1 MEVFTIIGK
10 RRSIRLY
17 EKKKVEKEKFDRVLE
32 AGRLAPSASN
42 KQPWRFIVVTDDK
55 VKEKLR
61 AAYDR
66 EWFVTAPIIIIG
78 CAVPEEAWVR
88 MDGQEYWMVDVAIAM
103 QNMILTATE
112 LGLGTCWIADFDE
125 KAVRKALKLPS
136 NIRVVAMTPLGYPAE
151 EKPPA
156 KNRKPLTEI
165 VHHEHWKIPRAL
177 E

>member
-1 MEVFTIIGK
+1 MEVFTIIEK

-17 EKKKVEKEKFDRVLE
+17 EKKSVEKEKLNRILE
-32 AGRLAPSASN
+32 AGRLAPSANN

-61 AAYDR
+61 AAYDK
-66 EWFVTAPIIIIG
+66 EWFVTAPVIIIG
-78 CAVPEEAWVR
+78 CAIPEEAWVR

-112 LGLGTCWIADFDE
+112 PGLGTCWIAAFGE

-136 NIRVVAMTPLGYPAE
+136 NIRVVALTPLGHPAE
-151 EKPPA
+151 EKCPV
-156 KNRKPLTEI
+156 KDRKPLTEML
-165 VHHEHWKIPRAL
+165 HHEHW
-177 E
+177 

>member
-1 MEVFTIIGK
+1 MEVFTIIRK

-17 EKKKVEKEKFDRVLE
+17 EKKPVEKEKLNRILE
-32 AGRLAPSASN
+32 AGRLAPSADN

-61 AAYDR
+61 TAYDE
-66 EWFVTAPIIIIG
+66 EWFVTAPVIIIG

-125 KAVRKALKLPS
+125 KAAQKALKLPPG
-136 NIRVVAMTPLGYPAE
+136 IRVVAMTPLGYPAE
-151 EKPPA
+151 EKHPLT
-156 KNRKPLTEI
+156 NRKSLSEI
-165 VHHEHWKIPRAL
+165 VHYEHW
-177 E
+177 

>member
-1 MEVFTIIGK
+1 MEVFKIIRK

-17 EKKKVEKEKFDRVLE
+17 EKKPVEKEKLNRILE
-32 AGRLAPSASN
+32 AGRLAPSADN

-61 AAYDR
+61 AAYDE
-66 EWFVTAPIIIIG
+66 EWFITAPVIIIG
-78 CAVPEEAWVR
+78 CAVPKEAWVR

-125 KAVRKALKLPS
+125 EATRKALKLPS
-136 NIRVVAMTPLGYPAE
+136 NTRVVAMTPLGYPAE
-151 EKPPA
+151 EKRPVR
-156 KNRKPLTEI
+156 NRKPLTEI
-165 VHHEHWKIPRAL
+165 VHYEHW
-177 E
+177 

>member
-10 RRSIRLY
+10 RRSIRSY
-17 EKKKVEKEKFDRVLE
+17 EKKSVEKEKLNRILE

-61 AAYDR
+61 AAYDK
-66 EWFVTAPIIIIG
+66 EWFVTAPVIIIG

-112 LGLGTCWIADFDE
+112 LGLGTCWIADFAE
-125 KAVRKALKLPS
+125 NAVRKTRKLPS
-136 NIRVVAMTPLGYPAE
+136 SIRVVAMTPLGYPAE
-151 EKPPA
+151 EKRPV

-165 VHHEHWKIPRAL
+165 VHHERW
-177 E
+177 

>member
-1 MEVFTIIGK
+1 MEVFTIIGR

-17 EKKKVEKEKFDRVLE
+17 EKKPVEKEKLNRILE

-42 KQPWRFIVVTDDK
+42 KQPWRFIVVTDEK

-61 AAYDR
+61 AAYDE
-66 EWFVTAPIIIIG
+66 EWFVSAPVIIVG

-112 LGLGTCWIADFDE
+112 IGLGTCWIADFTDE
-125 KAVRKALKLPS
+125 KGIQEALKLPS

-151 EKPPA
+151 EKSPV

-165 VHHEHWKIPRAL
+165 VHREHW
-177 E
+177 

>member
-1 MEVFTIIGK
+1 MEVFAIIEK

-17 EKKKVEKEKFDRVLE
+17 EKKPVEKKKLHRILE
-32 AGRLAPSASN
+32 AGRLAPSAGN

-55 VKEKLR
+55 VKEKLG
-61 AAYDR
+61 AAYNK
-66 EWFVTAPIIIIG
+66 EWFVSAPVIIIG
-78 CAVPEEAWVR
+78 CAVPEEAWTR

-136 NIRVVAMTPLGYPAE
+136 NIRVVAMTPLGNPAE
-151 EKPPA
+151 EKRSV
-156 KNRKPLTEI
+156 KGRKLLTEI
-165 VHHEHWKIPRAL
+165 VHHEHW
-177 E
+177 

>member
-1 MEVFTIIGK
+1 MEVFTIIEK

-17 EKKKVEKEKFDRVLE
+17 EKKSVEKEKLNRILE

-61 AAYDR
+61 AAYDK
-66 EWFVTAPIIIIG
+66 EWFVTAPVIIIG

-103 QNMILTATE
+103 QSMILTATE
-112 LGLGTCWIADFDE
+112 LGLGTCWVADFDV

-136 NIRVVAMTPLGYPAE
+136 NIRVVAMTPLGHPAE
-151 EKPPA
+151 EKPPV
-156 KNRKPLTEI
+156 KDRKPLTEI
-165 VHHEHWKIPRAL
+165 VHHEHW
-177 E
+177 